1 MVHKTFVGRGG
12 ELETLEDHLQEALEG
27 RGRVVL
33 ITGEAG
39 IGKTM
44 LVEHFRDQVL
54 SHYPEVRF
62 AGAECDRP
70 IGEMDVGALSPYA
83 PFKALIAQ
91 LVNQERERGEHWAL
105 AYLKEVGPSWLG
117 VIPGLGDLLTAVGE
131 TGAFVLK
138 RRQEGPE
145 TMAGGAGQMG
155 QEQMFQQAVNTLKNI
170 ATRHNPLVL
179 FVDDWHWADDSS
191 TNLLFHLARQVG
203 DSRILFLAA
212 FRPHDAR
219 TAREGKGHPILQ
231 VQNEMR
237 RYALA
242 AEMHLTFLGREE
254 VGDYLRREFPG
265 ARFAPSFL
273 EWLWDIS
280 DGNPLFLTEYVKLL
294 RQDGLLTPEGEFR
307 GDFSQI
313 EVPTGGQGG
322 D

>member
-12 ELETLEDHLQEALEG
+12 ELETLEAHLQEALEG

-39 IGKTM
+39 IGKTT

-54 SHYPEVRF
+54 SRYPEVRF

-117 VIPGLGDLLTAVGE
+117 VIPGLGDLLAAVGE

-138 RRQEGPE
+138 RRQGGPE

-191 TNLLFHLARQVG
+191 TNLLFHLAVG
-203 DSRILFLAA
+203 
-212 FRPHDAR
+212 
-219 TAREGKGHPILQ
+219 K
-231 VQNEMR
+231 VV
-237 RYALA
+237 
-242 AEMHLTFLGREE
+242 EE
-254 VGDYLRREFPG
+254 L
-265 ARFAPSFL
+265 
-273 EWLWDIS
+273 
-280 DGNPLFLTEYVKLL
+280 
-294 RQDGLLTPEGEFR
+294 
-307 GDFSQI
+307 
-313 EVPTGGQGG
+313 
-322 D
+322 